1 MSKPIVFSIIET
13 PLYPKLSA
21 LLTEMAYEEM
31 QFFSVRNAIKAL
43 KKNKP
48 DVIIAQFL
56 FAYSTNY
63 ASNHISNLDSL
74 LITLQKYSDYKPKF
88 IFLATKKEYPH
99 IDQLTNHYEGFSSTN
114 HSLVLPVT
122 KEQVKELL

>member
-1 MSKPIVFSIIET
+1 MSKAIVFSIIET
-13 PLYPKLSA
+13 PLYPKISPLFA
-21 LLTEMAYEEM
+21 EINYEEM

-43 KKNKP
+43 KTHKP

-56 FAYSTNY
+56 YAYSTNY

-74 LITLQKYSDYKPKF
+74 LITLQKYADYKPKF

-99 IDQLTNHYEGFSSTN
+99 LSQLISHYEGFSSTN
-114 HSLVLPVT
+114 HSLILPVT
-122 KEQVKELL
+122 MDQVKELL